1 MQFSRPAFLFWN
13 VVYLI
18 SQNLNIMEHT
28 VSKKISPIPRGYRT
42 ATTCLTVYDVDAA
55 IAFYQAAF
63 GAELLTRHGAA
74 DDAVAIHATLK
85 IGNSIVA
92 LNSEAP
98 EQGIL
103 APLSLGA
110 CAGQIHLYQDDV
122 DLSWERALEAGAQ
135 VHTPLYDAYWG
146 DRTGILV
153 DGNGHLWSMAS
164 KIENVSQEEIA
175 RRAKAWYQVAAE
187 IPVEAEYPVDAFF
200 TQETLADD
208 IVAV

>member
-1 MQFSRPAFLFWN
+1 M
-13 VVYLI
+13 
-18 SQNLNIMEHT
+18 
-28 VSKKISPIPRGYRT
+28 SKKISPIPRGYRT

-63 GAELLTRHGAA
+63 GAELLTRQSAA

-92 LNSEAP
+92 LNPEAP

-110 CAGQIHLYQDDV
+110 CSGQIHLYQDNV
-122 DLSWERALEAGAQ
+122 DLSWERALEAGARI
-135 VHTPLYDAYWG
+135 HTPLYDAYWG

-175 RRAKAWYQVAAE
+175 RRTKAWYQVATE
-187 IPVEAEYPVDAFF
+187 VPVDAEYPVEAYL
-200 TQETLADD
+200 TQETLADNF
-208 IVAV
+208 VAV

>member
-1 MQFSRPAFLFWN
+1 MQFSQSAFLFWKA
-13 VVYLI
+13 VYLKSRNI
-18 SQNLNIMEHT
+18 HIMEHT

-63 GAELLTRHGAA
+63 DAELLTRQSAA

-92 LNSEAP
+92 LNPEAP

-110 CAGQIHLYQDDV
+110 CSGQIHLYQDDV
-122 DLSWERALEAGAQ
+122 DLSWERALEAGARI
-135 VHTPLYDAYWG
+135 HTPLYDAYWG

-175 RRAKAWYQVAAE
+175 RRTKAWYQVATE
-187 IPVEAEYPVDAFF
+187 VPVDAEYPVEAYL
-200 TQETLADD
+200 TQETLADNF
-208 IVAV
+208 VAV